1 MYRREKS
8 ELAGI
13 SLSQESIK
21 KNWDGVVQNIA
32 KNESAT
38 TIRQKMDCYKKSI

>member
-1 MYRREKS
+1 MYRRQKL

-21 KNWDGVVQNIA
+21 KKWDGVVQNIA

-38 TIRQKMDCYKKSI
+38 AIQQKMDC